1 MRLWLLTGIIMFVSL
16 PPGLKAEDLNPDEF
30 YPGKGIGPVDTVV
43 LADTINPELAQKGAE
58 VFKLKC
64 SACHQLDQRIVGPPL
79 RGVTKRRRPEWI
91 MNMILNAT
99 EMVQK
104 DPMARKLLSLYY
116 VPMTPQNPT
125 KEEARAVLEYLRQ
138 VDSANK

>member
-1 MRLWLLTGIIMFVSL
+1 MKQWILVGMVLTAPAMLG
-16 PPGLKAEDLNPDEF
+16 AEDLNPDAF

-43 LADTINPELAQKGAE
+43 LADTIDPVLAKKGAE

-91 MNMILNAT
+91 MNMILNPG
-99 EMVQK
+99 EMIQQ

-138 VDSANK
+138 MDAEGK